1 MVEMVTNPYT
11 FGDMN
16 AGTASDHFKMGVSH
30 LQRSIQLL
38 FTRGSGADDVTYVP
52 AEKPDLAAI
61 AIAGVP
67 ADDDESVPRRGN
79 CIIFPTDNWKE
90 GWDLWVL
97 LFILYSAVMV
107 PYRICF
113 ESPATGAMFIFEQ
126 TCTVSF
132 IIDVFLNF
140 NTAYMQDD
148 RWIVSRATIS
158 MHYLRGWAWIDIPS
172 SLPIELIDAMLEGD
186 NTGLGYLRFLRLFR
200 LLRLLRLLK
209 LGEYIASL
217 EIRFDLNLTFLRIV
231 QMLLALLFLAHI
243 LGCFWFYMAALVGID
258 PEIVTWVS
266 TYDGGSG
273 IDAGAEV
280 QYLYAVYWALT
291 TLTTVGYGDITP
303 TNNVERIYS
312 LFALLTGA
320 LVFGYMLSSIGSLVQ
335 AIDRQAA
342 LNEEKMDEVKEYM
355 RWRKLPR
362 DLVSRL
368 RRYYNYYYSRK
379 TAFDESAILGDLTP
393 ALRFEVVSHTLK
405 DTIGRIPLFAK
416 YLDPLF
422 QMEVFPLFK
431 PINASPKEIIY
442 QKGDLSLA
450 LFFLVKGQIEVIS
463 GVDGRV
469 LYRIRNGSHFG
480 ESVLTGRRRSATHRA
495 ASSCEMFAI
504 SSEDLSELFEKRPHE
519 GRIIL
524 DSVMREHKRKE
535 QLRTLSLRLLINH
548 LGKSSPH
555 DSAALRLQLAWGRK
569 CDEAAY
575 KATGTESLNADGEPD
590 IEGTSGERS
599 QAGSPITIKPGGGA
613 PTSPGSSV
621 KIPQPATRSNTMR
634 LRSSGERTPPG
645 TSAASPV
652 DMAALMLKLGKID
665 ELMTKLDR
673 LVGGTQSQPSSNR
686 GMGRRGPGN
695 LTPK

>member
-1 MVEMVTNPYT
+1 M
-11 FGDMN
+11 
-16 AGTASDHFKMGVSH
+16 
-30 LQRSIQLL
+30 
-38 FTRGSGADDVTYVP
+38 
-52 AEKPDLAAI
+52 
-61 AIAGVP
+61 
-67 ADDDESVPRRGN
+67 
-79 CIIFPTDNWKE
+79 
-90 GWDLWVL
+90 
-97 LFILYSAVMV
+97 
-107 PYRICF
+107 
-113 ESPATGAMFIFEQ
+113 
-126 TCTVSF
+126 
-132 IIDVFLNF
+132 
-140 NTAYMQDD
+140 
-148 RWIVSRATIS
+148 
-158 MHYLRGWAWIDIPS
+158 PS
-172 SLPIELIDAMLEGD
+172 SLPIELIDSLLEGD
-186 NTGLGYLRFLRLFR
+186 NKGLGYLRFLRLFR

-209 LGEYIASL
+209 VGEYIASL

-258 PEIVTWVS
+258 PEITTWVS
-266 TYDGGSG
+266 VYDDGSA
-273 IDAGAEV
+273 IDATSEV

-303 TNNVERIYS
+303 TNNLERAYS

-320 LVFGYMLSSIGSLVQ
+320 LVFGYMLSSIGSLVA

-362 DLVSRL
+362 ELVGRL
-368 RRYYNYYYSRK
+368 RRYYSYYYSRK

-393 ALRFEVVSHTLK
+393 ALRFEVVSCALK

-422 QMEVFPLFK
+422 QLEVFPLFK
-431 PINASPKEIIY
+431 PVNAAPKEVIY
-442 QKGDLSLA
+442 RKGDLSLA

-504 SSEDLSELFEKRPHE
+504 SAEDLSELFEKHPTE

-524 DSVMREHKRKE
+524 EAVMREHKRKE
-535 QLRTLSLRLLINH
+535 QLRTLSLRLLINR
-548 LGKSSPH
+548 LGESSPEN
-555 DSAALRLQLAWGRK
+555 SAALRLQLAWNRK
-569 CDEAAY
+569 CDELAY
-575 KATGTESLNADGEPD
+575 RNTGTEGLSAEDELPSAM
-590 IEGTSGERS
+590 GERS
-599 QAGSPITIKPGGGA
+599 SKSPGSPIRPIIGSPTAATPDAAVPKP
-613 PTSPGSSV
+613 T
-621 KIPQPATRSNTMR
+621 TRSNTRMH
-634 LRSSGERTPPG
+634 LRGSAENGPG
-645 TSAASPV
+645 SPGAPV

-673 LVGGTQSQPSSNR
+673 LAVPGSQSQPSSNR
-686 GMGRRGPGN
+686 GIGKRGPGN